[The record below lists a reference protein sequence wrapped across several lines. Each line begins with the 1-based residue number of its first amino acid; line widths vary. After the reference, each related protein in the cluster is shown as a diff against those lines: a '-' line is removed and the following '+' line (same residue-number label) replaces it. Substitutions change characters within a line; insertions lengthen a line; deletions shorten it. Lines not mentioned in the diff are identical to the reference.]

1 MNYVAFSGGKDST
14 ALVLRLAGMGEDFA
28 CIFTPAG
35 NEPEAV
41 FAHVAAIGKLTGRE
55 VIQPPTVTLM
65 HLILSYRALP
75 NWRQRWCTRQIKI
88 EPCIAFLLDHP
99 DSTLYVGLRADEEA
113 RPGIYGDFAK
123 IRFPMRE
130 WGWDEADV
138 WKYLDAQ
145 GVTIPPRTNCKLCY
159 GQQLGEWYAL
169 WRDDPTEWERGEV
182 LEAHTGHT
190 FRSPGRDTW
199 PASLKDLRARFEAGD
214 IPRGAPIQE
223 RLFGVCRECRM

>member
-1 MNYVAFSGGKDST
+1 M
-14 ALVLRLAGMGEDFA
+14 
-28 CIFTPAG
+28 
-35 NEPEAV
+35 
-41 FAHVAAIGKLTGRE
+41 
-55 VIQPPTVTLM
+55 
-65 HLILSYRALP
+65 LP
-75 NWRQRWCTRQIKI
+75 
-88 EPCIAFLLDHP
+88 
-99 DSTLYVGLRADEEA
+99 DEEA
-113 RPGIYGDFAK
+113 RPGIYGDFAR

-138 WKYLDAQ
+138 YRYLDAQ

-169 WRDDPTEWERGEV
+169 WRDDPREWERGEI

-199 PASLKDLRARFEAGD
+199 PAALKDLRTRFEAGD

-223 RLFGVCRECRM
+223 SLFGVCRECRM